1 MMTINVPV
9 VYMTRDVKIF
19 MRENTLQGRTPS
31 NGLSYG
37 FARNKMILVPASY
50 KKQLRW

>member
-9 VYMTRDVKIF
+9 VYMTQDVKIF

-37 FARNKMILVPASY
+37 FARIKVI
-50 KKQLRW
+50 